1 MPEESGTCLKLGIES
16 ILQRLS
22 LPVKR
27 YKQDK
32 MYTRVDNQSYM
43 GVFDETFVFWKEIVH
58 ITVLNRAI
66 KPYEKFKKNGKIV
79 P

>member
-1 MPEESGTCLKLGIES
+1 
-16 ILQRLS
+16 
-22 LPVKR
+22 
-27 YKQDK
+27 